1 MDESNRNVF
10 FKFPPDN
17 TIKPPEFPPRPDLF
31 DEVQW
36 GPFVTPEDAKLA
48 HRLWDLPNTVLG
60 NAILDNGIF
69 RRPNTEEEKEGQ
81 ELHALVNNVYE
92 HLMQNHL
99 KPPSEAEWERKW
111 RETMH
116 DRTWTTQEIFAPLQD
131 LRTQG
136 PERPILIQG
145 YDVLTSPWWTLARL
159 RQELLGRG
167 LDHSGRSTEL
177 RRRLYDDERQ
187 YRGYALL
194 PRSNLSYWGV
204 NREDNFTIKILG
216 TTTLKPLDMY
226 TWAIML
232 NPYNPAYWVSRA
244 YCHYQQAFFDL
255 AIGDAHRALL
265 LCEVLYDA
273 LGRNRQPGLHPRIW
287 HAIEQ
292 HILAKPR
299 NIQTGEIMPT
309 TKLLRCGNGVNYFI
323 PTVRKALH
331 NIISLSLSAISLWK
345 DYSVMERHLK
355 ERLRMHYRDTS
366 AFDRRQ
372 RVLEDAAAEN
382 EKHRKEE
389 RLFFYEKRAGN
400 VKGAKEYPYE
410 AEDKVRVSLPLDL
423 MNRNLFGDFP
433 KCEVRVNVDDKLLY
447 VTATED
453 IKKGALIF
461 AEEPSIRGHLNVDR
475 LEKDR
480 NKPKARCENCRKEIT
495 SHTLNRYRRQAH
507 AIRNGTHREACKCEL
522 QKDGIPLHFCPANE
536 QQGASC
542 LEIAR
547 ELYHHRVCGKN
558 WKWLQDA
565 MRPGKFNWST
575 FSHYPQDIVRPDGS
589 KDLSFFTHTHEAH
602 GTMLS
607 LLLREVFDITLM
619 RRERT
624 GDANLMAHEI
634 DELLM
639 LEDSKSWSSSW
650 FPFTLAANIRVPF
663 DILLQLG
670 VDIFRDLTFDTWV
683 IQTVLRKLI
692 INAVPWDEKW
702 RGSVERVEQEKKIP
716 KTDNQ
721 DTMLREKKDFNVIDP
736 SFQNLY
742 LFAGFSLFNHACQ
755 GRHNANWGYDEIIP
769 NRVLVWAAEDIP
781 RSAEIRIPYKFKP
794 MSSETA
800 LRILGKECQCPHCLD
815 GNATD
820 SSGDEDNSGGQEIG
834 NGGSNGDTGDN
845 NDANAN
851 VNTNYTN
858 ADNGENNA
866 NGNGTNGNVNGN
878 GNDNH
883 ANGEK
888 SEQGA
893 NDNGGNA
900 NVDGN
905 GNHTNGENAQH
916 NANKK
921 GLGYGNADDEVYG
934 INPGADKP
942 LPGVN
947 SILANE
953 NSNAHPTENT
963 QPKLKTERS
972 TPSQG
977 PHNPNEHLTD
987 SILAVLRFEG
997 STSSQGSP
1005 CATQLRSNPY
1015 RFDPAA
1021 LTEMRRMEQNPDPTL
1036 SRARAQ
1042 APAPVPAPAPSFT
1055 TEYTTADTQR
1065 VTSEDRFNVSDPSNP
1080 DGFRVLGVAAEKRTR
1095 DEGEGED
1102 EGSRSG
1108 KRTRWG

>member
-1 MDESNRNVF
+1 MDESNRNIF

-17 TIKPPEFPPRPDLF
+17 TIKPPAFPPRPDLF
-31 DEVQW
+31 DEVEW

-48 HRLWDLPNTVLG
+48 HRLWDLPNTILG
-60 NAILDNGIF
+60 NAISDNGIF
-69 RRPNTEEEKEGQ
+69 RRPNTGEEIESQ

-116 DRTWTTQEIFAPLQD
+116 DRTWTIQEIFAPVQE
-131 LRTQG
+131 LRTQDPG
-136 PERPILIQG
+136 RPILIQG

-167 LDHSGRSTEL
+167 LDHSGRPTEL

-187 YRGYALL
+187 SRGYALL
-194 PRSNLSYWGV
+194 PRSDLSYWGV
-204 NREDNFTIKILG
+204 NREDNFTIKISE
-216 TTTLKPLDMY
+216 TNTLKPLDMY

-299 NIQTGEIMPT
+299 NTLTGEIMPT
-309 TKLLRCGNGVNYFI
+309 AKLLRCGNGVNYFI

-331 NIISLSLSAISLWK
+331 NIISLSLSAISSWK
-345 DYSVMERHLK
+345 DYSAMERYLK

-382 EKHRKEE
+382 ERRRKEE

-410 AEDKVRVSLPLDL
+410 AEDKDRVSLPLDL
-423 MNRNLFGDFP
+423 MNRNLFRDFP
-433 KCEVRVNVDDKLLY
+433 KCEVRVNVDDNSLY

-453 IKKGALIF
+453 IKKGSLIF

-475 LEKDR
+475 LEEDK
-480 NKPKARCENCRKEIT
+480 NKNRVKTRCENCRKEIT
-495 SHTLNRYRRQAH
+495 SHILNRYQRQAR
-507 AIRNGTHREACKCEL
+507 AIRNGTHREACKCGL
-522 QKDGIPLHFCPANE
+522 QEDGIPLHFCPANE
-536 QQGASC
+536 QQGATC

-558 WKWLQDA
+558 WNWLHDA
-565 MRPGKFNWST
+565 MRPGKLNWST
-575 FSHYPQDIVRPDGS
+575 FSHYPKDILRPDGS

-607 LLLREVFDITLM
+607 LLLREVFDITLI

-624 GDANLMAHEI
+624 SDANLMAHEI

-650 FPFTLAANIRVPF
+650 FPFTFAANIRVPF

-683 IQTVLRKLI
+683 IQTILRKLI
-692 INAVPWDEKW
+692 INAVLWDEKW
-702 RGSVERVEQEKKIP
+702 RGSVERVEQEKNIP
-716 KTDNQ
+716 KTDKQ
-721 DTMLREKKDFNVIDP
+721 DTVLGEDQDFNVIDP

-755 GRHNANWGYDEIIP
+755 GRHNANWGYDETIP
-769 NRVLVWAAEDIP
+769 NRVLVWAAEDVP
-781 RSAEIRIPYKFKP
+781 RSTEIRIPYKFKP
-794 MSSETA
+794 MSTKAA
-800 LRILGKECQCPHCLD
+800 LRILGRECQCPHCLE

-820 SSGDEDNSGGQEIG
+820 SSGEEDNGGGGQAENG
-834 NGGSNGDTGDN
+834 NGNTGDN

-851 VNTNYTN
+851 ANINHTNSGN
-858 ADNGENNA
+858 SEHNA
-866 NGNGTNGNVNGN
+866 NENGANANAKMNANVNVNGN
-878 GNDNH
+878 
-883 ANGEK
+883 
-888 SEQGA
+888 S
-893 NDNGGNA
+893 
-900 NVDGN
+900 
-905 GNHTNGENAQH
+905 NHTNHENAQH

-921 GLGYGNADDEVYG
+921 GLGYGNADDEVYE
-934 INPGADKP
+934 INPDADKP
-942 LPGVN
+942 LPGIN
-947 SILANE
+947 SILANA
-953 NSNAHPTENT
+953 NLNAHPTDNT
-963 QPKLKTERS
+963 QAKLKTERS
-972 TPSQG
+972 TPSQV
-977 PHNPNEHLTD
+977 PQNPNEHLTD
-987 SILAVLRFEG
+987 STIAVLRIEG
-997 STSSQGSP
+997 STSTQGPPS
-1005 CATQLRSNPY
+1005 ATLLPSNPY

-1021 LTEMRRMEQNPDPTL
+1021 LAEMRRNMEQNPDPML
-1036 SRARAQ
+1036 SRARVQ
-1042 APAPVPAPAPSFT
+1042 APAPAPSF

-1065 VTSEDRFNVSDPSNP
+1065 VASEDRFKVADPSHP
-1080 DGFRVLGVAAEKRTR
+1080 DEFRILGVAAEKRMR

-1108 KRTRWG
+1108 KRSRWG